1 MKLYNKNRV
10 PVELYNAAGAAIII
24 PPRTT
29 VTVDAS
35 FAQNLPKGV
44 IIKKQENNDYDIQI
58 ITWCLYF

>member
-1 MKLYNKNRV
+1 MNKRLLKKNSEDNFMKLYNKNRA

-29 VTVDAS
+29 VSVDAS

-44 IIKKQENNDYDIQI
+44 IIKK
-58 ITWCLYF
+58 

>member
-1 MKLYNKNRV
+1 MNKRLLKKNSEDNFMKLYNKNRV

-44 IIKKQENNDYDIQI
+44 IIKK
-58 ITWCLYF
+58 

>member
-1 MKLYNKNRV
+1 MNKRLLKKNSEDNFMKLYNKNRV

-29 VTVDAS
+29 VSVDAS

-44 IIKKQENNDYDIQI
+44 IIKK
-58 ITWCLYF
+58 